1 MSKLFDHKMLPATV
15 MQQLLIQL
23 VDDSN
28 NKVGNN
34 DGGNMLLISAILE
47 IAYRCLMAGSIK
59 LGNNVVTYLKSLK
72 HSNTAKQLSRRDT
85 FLIRKLLASIHLS
98 GFEAT

>member
-15 MQQLLIQL
+15 MQQLLLRL

-28 NKVGNN
+28 HKVKNN
-34 DGGNMLLISAILE
+34 DGGNMLLTSAILE
-47 IAYRCLMAGSIK
+47 IAYRCLMTGSVK

-72 HSNTAKQLSRRDT
+72 HSNRAKQLSR
-85 FLIRKLLASIHLS
+85 
-98 GFEAT
+98 